1 MAVAPRSAAAL
12 THRDSVPHSMTR
24 RVGLP
29 LAAMYVLTLVGFPLV
44 STVPVLVGLDSQAA
58 TIPYRAAMV
67 GLSFAILYGW
77 WLQRSRVCLSL
88 PVILALLLWV
98 LLVGRLLLD
107 TVVDPLPGD
116 IGLPVSQFLLLSLGA
131 CFLPSLA
138 FLEAPSVA
146 TADFARRCIEVLGAV
161 AMLLVLY
168 LGLRGV
174 FAGGVLRRLSTP
186 VLNPISVGHLGVS
199 VLIVAMCGLASAS
212 RVARLLRW
220 LLMAL
225 SVVATVSRGPIAA
238 GLVIV
243 LLLAMRPRAG
253 QRIGLGGILLRFG
266 LIGAGVAAVVLAINH
281 LEELE
286 IIDVVA
292 RLTDTLQDV
301 ASQERAAMIVGAWQ
315 QFTVSP
321 LLGDALVERRFMENP
336 HNIIVE
342 SLMALGV
349 VGLGLLLLSMA
360 ASLAAGFG
368 IYRGATRHAW
378 VALIYLQYV
387 IHCLLSGSLLTDG
400 AFWFFGLAVLA
411 LARTPPARSGA

>member
-1 MAVAPRSAAAL
+1 MA
-12 THRDSVPHSMTR
+12 HRDSLGRDAAPAS
-24 RVGLP
+24 LL
-29 LAAMYVLTLVGFPLV
+29 LAAMYALTVVGFPLV
-44 STVPVLVGLDSQAA
+44 STIPTILRLDSQVA
-58 TIPYRAAMV
+58 TVPYRV
-67 GLSFAILYGW
+67 LVLGLSLAVIFSW
-77 WLQRSRVCLSL
+77 WVRGTRICLNAAVL
-88 PVILALLLWV
+88 LTLTLWALLV
-98 LLVGRLLLD
+98 ARLVHGI
-107 TVVDPLPGD
+107 VVDPLPGE
-116 IGLPVSQFLLLSLGA
+116 LYMPPSQLLLLSVGA
-131 CFLPSLA
+131 CFLPALTALEPPSERTLDLA
-138 FLEAPSVA
+138 RHA
-146 TADFARRCIEVLGAV
+146 IEVLGAI
-161 AMLLVLY
+161 AMVGILY
-168 LGLRGV
+168 VGLRGV
-174 FAGGVLRRLSTP
+174 MQGSILYRLATP

-199 VLIVAMCGLASAS
+199 VLAVALCGFAGAGRLT
-212 RVARLLRW
+212 RLLRT
-220 LLMAL
+220 LLVIL
-225 SVVATVSRGPIAA
+225 SVAVVVATVSRGPIAA

-243 LLLAMRPRAG
+243 LLLAMRPRVG

-266 LIGAGVAAVVLAINH
+266 LIGAGVAAVLLAINY
-281 LEELE
+281 LEELG

-315 QFTVSP
+315 QFTANP

-336 HNIIVE
+336 HNVIVE

-411 LARTPPARSGA
+411 LARTPLARSGA